1 MIFQINNMEEK
12 RIFDLLE
19 RLRTKFDK
27 TVLLGGK
34 TDGIWQRY
42 STEQYIQ
49 HSTNIAYG
57 LLHLGIKSG
66 DKIISIT
73 TNRPEWNFLDMAI
86 MMTGAIHVPVYP
98 NISSDEY
105 KHIFNHS
112 EARMVFVAGEEM
124 YLRIKDILPQC
135 KNIERLY
142 TFRNLHGIEH
152 LDELNTLGRQNPDPE
167 KLNAIKESISE
178 NDVATIIYT
187 SGTTGVPKGVMLT
200 HRNLLSNVEAIYTI
214 PEQNPKLITVSFLPL
229 CHVLER
235 IINYM
240 YQYNGYTVYYVDN
253 IATISDA
260 MRETHPSIICCVPRV
275 LESIHDK
282 IMATG
287 RKLTGYE
294 RIFFYWAVN
303 LGYRYRIEGNNIFY
317 RMQLW
322 LLRRLVFKKWKQAL
336 GGKLDIIVSGG
347 AALQERLSRIFWA
360 AGFRVLEGYGLT
372 ETSPVIAVSTFAKNA
387 IEFGTV
393 GPPLGN
399 VEVRIGGDGEIQ
411 CKGPNVMKGY
421 YKDDEQTMQVMTED
435 GWFRTGD
442 IGRITSKGN
451 VKITDRKKEIFKTA
465 SGKYISPQLIENKLK
480 ESPFIDNAMVVGEN
494 QKYPAALI
502 SLNFFHLRSWCEIKK
517 VPFTTNED
525 ILTNPVI
532 KKRIAK
538 EIDKVNSGLGEHER
552 IVKFEFT
559 GNTWS
564 VDTGELTPTLKLRRK
579 IISEKYSF
587 ILSKLF

>member
-1 MIFQINNMEEK
+1 MEIK
-12 RIFDLLE
+12 RLFDLLDRYRE
-19 RLRTKFDK
+19 KFNK
-27 TVLLGGK
+27 PVLFGGK
-34 TDGIWQRY
+34 IDGIWQRY
-42 STEQYIQ
+42 SLQQ
-49 HSTNIAYG
+49 HIENSTNISYG
-57 LLHLGIKSG
+57 LMKLGIQPG
-66 DKIISIT
+66 EKIISIT
-73 TNRPEWNFLDMAI
+73 TNRPEWNFLDMGI
-86 MMTGAIHVPVYP
+86 MMCGAIHVPVYP

-112 EARMVFVAGEEM
+112 EAKMIFVAGEEM
-124 YLRIKDILPQC
+124 YSRIKTILPEC
-135 KNIERLY
+135 RNIEKVY

-152 LDELNTLGRQNPDPE
+152 LNELMELGRQNPQPE
-167 KLNAIKESISE
+167 KLKAIKDSINE
-178 NDVATIIYT
+178 DDVVTIIYT

-200 HRNLLSNVEAIYTI
+200 HKNLLSNVEAIYTI
-214 PEQNPKLITVSFLPL
+214 PAQNPKLVTLSFLPL

-253 IATISDA
+253 IAMVSDA
-260 MRETHPSIICCVPRV
+260 MRETNPSIICCVPRV

-294 RIFFYWAVN
+294 RFFFFWAVN

-317 RMQLW
+317 RIQLW
-322 LLRRLVFKKWKQAL
+322 LLRKLVFKKWKQAL

-347 AALQERLSRIFWA
+347 AALQERLARIFWA

-387 IEFGTV
+387 VEFGTV
-393 GPPLGN
+393 GPPLSN
-399 VEVRIGGDGEIQ
+399 VEVRIADDGEIQ

-421 YKDDEQTMQVMTED
+421 FKDAELTQAVTTED
-435 GWFRTGD
+435 GWFKTGD
-442 IGRITSKGN
+442 IGLITPKGN

-465 SGKYISPQLIENKLK
+465 AGKYISPQMIENKLK
-480 ESPFIDNAMVVGEN
+480 ESSFIDNAMVVGEN
-494 QKYPAALI
+494 QKYPAAII

-517 VPFTTNED
+517 IPFTTNEN
-525 ILTNPVI
+525 ILQNPVI
-532 KKRIAK
+532 KKRIAV
-538 EIDKVNSGLGEHER
+538 EIEKVNSKLGEHER
-552 IVKFEFT
+552 IVKFELS

-579 IISEKYSF
+579 IISEKYSSL
-587 ILSKLF
+587 ISKLF